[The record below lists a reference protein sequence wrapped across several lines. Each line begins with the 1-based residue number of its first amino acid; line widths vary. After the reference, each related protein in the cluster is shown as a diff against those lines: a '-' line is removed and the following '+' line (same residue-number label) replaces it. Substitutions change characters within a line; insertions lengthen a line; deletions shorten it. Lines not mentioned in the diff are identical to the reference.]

1 MEDMILDI
9 NEENLVIKSSM
20 DGDKNMTRKRA
31 SSPLR
36 KKVDP
41 ESRKRMDSESR
52 KRCFFNVLKHFF
64 EI

>member
-36 KKVDP
+36 KKADS

-52 KRCFFNVLKHFF
+52 KRCF
-64 EI
+64 